1 MPVKQEENHLEF
13 LEIDRHQL
21 MNNKAN
27 RPNEKLSELRQKALE
42 VLGSYRE
49 GNPIYYSGDIRQLI
63 VELESNRVELELQN
77 EELRESQV
85 KLETARLKYNELYSF
100 APTGY
105 MTLDSDGNIIEANLK
120 AAHLLNMNRLDL
132 LNQKFS
138 LLVHFDDQDI
148 YYLHQQSLKE
158 SNKQQ
163 SCCLRLK
170 TGRGNVLHVQLE
182 SVPRSSL
189 KGVSGQILLTMTDI
203 TELVQARHAVDDLNE
218 ELEQRVQQRTLT
230 LEKAQSQLLHSEKL
244 AAIGSLSASIAH
256 ELNNPLQGILN
267 VIKGVG
273 KRAILEPEDA
283 ELMEIALN
291 ECLRMRTLLKSLQD
305 FNRPSSGIR
314 APISLHD
321 TLDSVLLLYK
331 KKFSTSNIIVEKHY
345 GESIPIFYAVAD
357 QIKQVVMNI
366 LNNAIDACEGGGKI
380 RITTESDHSYI
391 SLCIKDNGVGID
403 PANKYNIFEPFFSTK
418 PEVKGTGLGLSVSYG
433 IIKNHNGILE
443 VNSNPGKGAAFRIKL
458 PLRETDRAR

>member
-1 MPVKQEENHLEF
+1 MT
-13 LEIDRHQL
+13 
-21 MNNKAN
+21 NKED
-27 RPNEKLSELRQKALE
+27 RPNRKFSELRQKALE
-42 VLGSYRE
+42 VISSYRDAD
-49 GNPIYYSGDIRQLI
+49 PVYYSGDIKQLI
-63 VELESNRVELELQN
+63 IEIESNRVELELQN
-77 EELRESQV
+77 EELRNSQV
-85 KLETARLKYNELYSF
+85 KLESARLKYNELYSF

-105 MTLDSDGNIIEANLK
+105 MTIDNDGYIIEANLK
-120 AAHLLNMNRLDL
+120 AAHLLDMNRLDL

-138 LLVHFDDQDI
+138 LLVLFDDQDI

-158 SNKQQ
+158 SNRHQ
-163 SCCLRLK
+163 SCFLRLK
-170 TGRGNVLHVQLE
+170 TGKGSVLHVQLE
-182 SVPRSSL
+182 SVPRSSIEDATRQ
-189 KGVSGQILLTMTDI
+189 VLLTMTDI
-203 TELVQARHAVDDLNE
+203 TELVQARHAVDVLNE
-218 ELEQRVQQRTLT
+218 ELEQRVQQRTLK
-230 LEKAQSQLLHSEKL
+230 LEQAQSQLLHSEKL
-244 AAIGSLSASIAH
+244 AAIGALSASIAH

-314 APISLHD
+314 APIDLHN

-331 KKFSTSNIIVEKHY
+331 KKFATSNIIVEKHY
-345 GESIPIFYAVAD
+345 GDGIPTFYAVAD

-380 RITTESDHSYI
+380 SIATKSDHSYI
-391 SLCIKDNGVGID
+391 SLSIKDNGVGID

-433 IIKNHNGILE
+433 IIKKHNGILE

-458 PLRETDRAR
+458 PLRETERCK

>member
-1 MPVKQEENHLEF
+1 MPAKQEENHLEF
-13 LEIDRHQL
+13 LNRQKSA
-21 MNNKAN
+21 MTNQAN
-27 RPNEKLSELRQKALE
+27 RPNQKFSELRDKAMEALSGYQDADP
-42 VLGSYRE
+42 V
-49 GNPIYYSGDIRQLI
+49 YYSGDIKQLI
-63 VELESNRVELELQN
+63 VELESNRVKLELQN
-77 EELRESQV
+77 EELRDSQV

-100 APTGY
+100 APIGY
-105 MTLDSDGNIIEANLK
+105 MTIDSEGYIIEANLK
-120 AAHLLNMNRLDL
+120 AAHLLNMNRFDL
-132 LNQKFS
+132 LNQRFS
-138 LLVHFDDQDI
+138 LFVHFDDQDI

-158 SNKQQ
+158 SNRQQ
-163 SCCLRLK
+163 SCLVRLK
-170 TGRGNVLHVQLE
+170 TGKGSFLYVQLE
-182 SVPRSSL
+182 SVPRSSVT
-189 KGVSGQILLTMTDI
+189 GVSGQMLLTMTDI
-203 TELVQARHAVDDLNE
+203 TELIQARHEVELLNE
-218 ELEQRVQQRTLT
+218 ELEQRVQQRTLK
-230 LEKAQSQLLHSEKL
+230 LERAQSQLLHSEKL
-244 AAIGSLSASIAH
+244 SAIGALSASIAH

-314 APISLHD
+314 APINLHN

-331 KKFSTSNIIVEKHY
+331 KKFATSNIILEKHY
-345 GESIPIFYAVAD
+345 CDGVPIFYAVAD

-366 LNNAIDACEGGGKI
+366 LNNAIDACENGGKI
-380 RITTESDHSYI
+380 SVTTKFDHFYI

-433 IIKNHNGILE
+433 IIKKHNGILE
-443 VNSNPGKGAAFRIKL
+443 VNSTPGKGAAFRIKL
-458 PLRETDRAR
+458 PLRETERSK